1 MTPLQAAMVAAA
13 VANDGTL
20 MRPYLVDSVQ
30 APDLSVIDQTEPDEL
45 SEPISADVAD
55 QLTEMMTSVVEK
67 GSGRRAAISG
77 VQVAGK
83 TGTAENAGPDHN
95 WFIGFAPA
103 DDPTI
108 AVAVFVANGGGTGGD
123 TSAPIA
129 KQVIQAH
136 LDAPGAG

>member
-1 MTPLQAAMVAAA
+1 MIAAA

-20 MRPYLVDSVQ
+20 MRPHLVESVQ
-30 APDLSVIDQTEPDEL
+30 APDLSEIDETEPEEL
-45 SEPISADVAD
+45 GEPISAEVAE
-55 QLTEMMTSVVEK
+55 QLTDMMTSVVEN
-67 GSGRRAAISG
+67 GSGRRARVSG

-83 TGTAENAGPDHN
+83 TGTAQVAEGVDDHN

-103 DDPTI
+103 EDPSI

-129 KQVIQAH
+129 KQVIEAH
-136 LDAPGAG
+136 LDAQGAR